1 MGRKLICSQP
11 VVMLFSAFIPF
22 LYLSGGVQPAFSA
35 TLTNRATIS
44 EYEYAVDKGTWVRNA
59 LKERYAVIGQTF
71 PTNPVSDS
79 QQHELQQ
86 LKNSVKSIVPQFVDL
101 DALGANGLAG
111 WYFGNGT
118 NGPTGLPMFSV
129 TGLCARVGA
138 PTNYFDYTPM
148 SDLADYGWDYIK
160 DAICLLST
168 VETSYEI
175 ITTSETWVSYY
186 NGNCANCAY
195 ENPCAVWCSNIHYDY
210 GIEEDS
216 WPRVA
221 CNYLTHVVTTNN
233 PSGSSAYAYDTHDW
247 TFGSEHRKAACQAS
261 LVVALNSNYGAEVE
275 CALAF
280 VASDGITWTYYDFFE
295 DEWSYFQHGYDDF
308 GDGHSAWYSTCFVA
322 NGTISNVNYSVMRDI
337 HKYKTYTATS
347 ANLSTSIVAGI
358 IYESGDCPT
367 SSGSPVCKYR
377 EGFCYGFWEETPG
390 YINPI
395 ANYATPDNG
404 FIFK

>member
-1 MGRKLICSQP
+1 MLCCALIP
-11 VVMLFSAFIPF
+11 IFYFAA
-22 LYLSGGVQPAFSA
+22 GVPPIFPDIM
-35 TLTNRATIS
+35 TNRATIG
-44 EYEYAVDKGTWVRNA
+44 EYESAVDKGTWVRNA
-59 LKERYAVIGQTF
+59 LKERYAVIGQTY
-71 PTNPVSDS
+71 PTNPASDS
-79 QQHELQQ
+79 QQHYLQQ
-86 LKNSVKSIVPQFVDL
+86 LKNDVKSILHHYVDL

-118 NGPTGLPMFSV
+118 NGPTELPMFTV

-138 PTNYFDYTPM
+138 PANYLGFTPM
-148 SDLADYGWDYIK
+148 SGLADYGWDYIK
-160 DAICLLST
+160 DAICMLST

-175 ITTSETWVSYY
+175 VTTSETWVNFF
-186 NGNCANCAY
+186 NGNCGAEPDGCAY
-195 ENPCAVWCSNIHYDY
+195 EDPCDVWSVNIHYDY
-210 GIEEDS
+210 GIEEDP
-216 WPRVA
+216 WPSDA
-221 CNYLTHVVTTNN
+221 CNYLTPCVTTNN
-233 PSGSSAYAYDTHDW
+233 PSGSVAYAYDTHNW
-247 TFGSEHRKAACQAS
+247 TDGDEHRKAASQAS
-261 LVVALNSNYGAEVE
+261 LVVALNSNYGAKVE

-280 VASDGITWTYYDFFE
+280 AASDGITWTYYDFFE

-308 GDGHSAWYSTCFVA
+308 GDGHSAWYSTCFVT